1 MGNSPVQSEF
11 LEGAADFRAAT
22 DWVRIWGWPRIQLVK
37 SGFPVSFI
45 LTPARPSLIHLDLP
59 VLNELGSG
67 ENWGQGR
74 ERYGERQIERL
85 VRSGILWK
93 EVRLPGRVPG
103 MGGNMSRASLRGLG
117 PETRPHWPNNT
128 TDLVSLKLIR

>member
-11 LEGAADFRAAT
+11 LEGAADFRAAI

-37 SGFPVSFI
+37 SGFPVSLI

-59 VLNELGSG
+59 VVSELGSG

-74 ERYGERQIERL
+74 ELYAERQIERL
-85 VRSGILWK
+85 VRSGILLK

-103 MGGNMSRASLRGLG
+103 MGWKYKQGLFEG
-117 PETRPHWPNNT
+117 PGPRNKAPLARQHH
-128 TDLVSLKLIR
+128 